1 MSRAIA
7 AIFVGLLVAA
17 GLGVTPTRAAAG
29 DDARVYGTVE
39 YLLWWI
45 KDSPAAPPLVSTGT
59 LGDPGV
65 RVLLGGTDID
75 TGEHHG
81 GRFTLGVWLTQ
92 ARDLGLEASGFVVPE
107 SSVQRSVSSSG
118 QPGSQ
123 DLFIPFFD
131 VTRPGENTTRL
142 SEAGEFAGTAQESL
156 TSSLDGAELNVV
168 RQLVASPAW
177 RLDLLGGFRYLR
189 LNERLTFS
197 TSSPLLPPELGDIFI
212 IEDAFE
218 TDNAFY
224 GGQLGLRGEHR
235 WGRFF
240 VQAAVKVGLGAMHQA
255 VDIRG
260 SLVANEFNQF
270 GEPQTFP
277 GGYFAQPT
285 NIGEHA
291 RDVFAVLPEGRVTLG
306 LQLTPWAA
314 LTVGYTFLYAS
325 DVVRPGEQ
333 IDRGINPTQNPSFTG
348 AVPSPLVG
356 PARPAFSFRGSDVW
370 AQGLT
375 VGVALRF

>member
-17 GLGVTPTRAAAG
+17 GLGATPTLAATG
-29 DDARVYGTVE
+29 DDARVYGAVE

-107 SSVQRSVSSSG
+107 TSVQRQVSSSG

-123 DLFIPFFD
+123 DLFIPYFD

-142 SEAGEFAGTAQESL
+142 SEAGEFAGSARESL

-197 TSSPLLPPELGDIFI
+197 TSSPLLAQPADIFI
-212 IEDAFE
+212 TEDAFK

-224 GGQLGLRGEHR
+224 GGQLGLRGERR

-240 VQAAVKVGLGAMHQA
+240 AQAALKVGLGAMHQT

-260 SLVANEFNQF
+260 SLVVNEFNQF

-291 RDVFAVLPEGRVTLG
+291 RDVFAVVPEGSVTLG
-306 LQLTPWAA
+306 LQLTHRAS
-314 LTVGYTFLYAS
+314 LVVGYTFLYAS
-325 DVVRPGEQ
+325 DVVRPGAQ
-333 IDRGINPTQNPSFTG
+333 LDRGINPTQSTSFTG
-348 AVPSPLVG
+348 AVPSALVG
-356 PARPAFSFRGSDVW
+356 PARPAFSFHGSDVW

-375 VGVALRF
+375 VGVALRY

>member
-17 GLGVTPTRAAAG
+17 GLGATPTPAAG
-29 DDARVYGTVE
+29 DDARMYGTVE

-65 RVLLGGTDID
+65 SVLLGGKDVDTD
-75 TGEHHG
+75 EHHG

-92 ARDLGLEASGFVVPE
+92 ARDLGLEASGFILPE

-131 VTRPGENTTRL
+131 VTRPGESTTLL

-156 TSSLDGAELNVV
+156 TTSLDGAELNVV
-168 RQLVASPAW
+168 RRLVASPAW
-177 RLDLLGGFRYLR
+177 RLELLGGFRYLR

-197 TSSPLLPPELGDIFI
+197 TSSPLIQQPADIFRT
-212 IEDAFE
+212 EDAFE
-218 TDNAFY
+218 TDNSFY
-224 GGQLGLRGEHR
+224 GGQLGVRSEHR

-240 VQAAVKVGLGAMHQA
+240 VQVAGTVGLGAMHQA

-260 SLVANEFNQF
+260 SLVANEFTQF
-270 GEPQTFP
+270 GEPHTFP

-325 DVVRPGEQ
+325 DVVRPGDQ

-348 AVPSPLVG
+348 AVPAPLVG
-356 PARPAFSFRGSDVW
+356 PARPAFRVHGADVW

-375 VGVALRF
+375 VGVALRY